1 MVAGPRR
8 SSSRRGGAVMRD
20 QRHVAIRNL
29 ASTARPAELANQ
41 IQFTRPLAAWNR
53 GRAQVRPPSPAPG
66 VRPSACPRGPAA
78 SLLRV
83 WLPRTPG
90 PRRRLP
96 SCGACNYP
104 GPAAAA
110 AQVRR
115 LRLPRVGGCGC
126 PGPAAAATSPAAGRF
141 PAGQAVSEHPGSASG
156 PLRGPSSGPQRRG
169 DHVTT
174 DHLNGSRNGA
184 HSSGVSARAVVQC
197 SVLDMKIFG
206 RKA

>member
-1 MVAGPRR
+1 MLLSVI
-8 SSSRRGGAVMRD
+8 SRV
-20 QRHVAIRNL
+20 Q
-29 ASTARPAELANQ
+29 
-41 IQFTRPLAAWNR
+41 R
-53 GRAQVRPPSPAPG
+53 GRRNWPTKFSLLGHWRPGIGVAPRSARQALPPG

-184 HSSGVSARAVVQC
+184 HSSGVSARAVVRC